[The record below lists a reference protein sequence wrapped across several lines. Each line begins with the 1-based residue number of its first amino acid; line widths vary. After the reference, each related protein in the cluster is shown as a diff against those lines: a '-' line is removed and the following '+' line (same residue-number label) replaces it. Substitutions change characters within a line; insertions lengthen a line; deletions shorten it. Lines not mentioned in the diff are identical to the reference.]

1 MIQFKEY
8 KKPEKFTAYGSA
20 KEVQIGEKVTYAKG
34 LFGVV
39 TKKPY
44 KYKNWVYVNVKTE
57 EGIEA
62 AFPFSFV
69 FKVVA

>member
-1 MIQFKEY
+1 MIEYKGY
-8 KKPEKFTAYGSA
+8 KKPEKFVAYESP
-20 KEVQIGEKVTYAKG
+20 KEVQLGEKVTYSKG
-34 LFGVV
+34 LFGVI

-44 KYKNWVYVNVKTE
+44 KAKNWVYVNVLTE

-69 FKVVA
+69 WKVVE